1 MDSNSVKVI
10 DELLFLKTFKH
21 YLIIQAKQ
29 AQLQVVR
36 CLPAGKVADH
46 IQDMVVYKLSIL

>member
-10 DELLFLKTFKH
+10 DKLLFLKTFKH